1 LINLIFNKGN
11 LISVEIYMHL
21 VFSKLKA
28 GNKML
33 KLWIYLAGPDV
44 FFSDALENGEEKE
57 RMHEG

>member
-1 LINLIFNKGN
+1 
-11 LISVEIYMHL
+11 MHL